1 LAKKRI
7 IFSDFDNQAKLTQA
21 EFRRLTPVE
30 RLLQLR
36 RDIERVYSKEIH
48 QNKNKISQ
56 KRIVFN
62 EYFSG

>member
-1 LAKKRI
+1 LTKKRI
-7 IFSDFDNQAKLTQA
+7 IFSDFEYQAKLTKD
-21 EFRRLTPVE
+21 EFRRLTPIE

-36 RDIERVYSKEIH
+36 RDIERVYCKEIQ
-48 QNKNKISQ
+48 QNKNKTSP